1 MKQCTEEWHGSMA
14 QLQKQLAELVDGISK
29 LHDAFLVMRTKNP
42 YGSSVTRAGG
52 VRNTLNFTMAGLNQ

>member
-1 MKQCTEEWHGSMA
+1 MKQCTEEWHGGMA

-42 YGSSVTRAGG
+42 YGSITQLAECETR
-52 VRNTLNFTMAGLNQ
+52 

>member
-1 MKQCTEEWHGSMA
+1 MKQCTEEWHGGMA

-42 YGSSVTRAGG
+42 YGSVTRAGG

>member
-1 MKQCTEEWHGSMA
+1 MA

-42 YGSSVTRAGG
+42 YGSITQLAECETR
-52 VRNTLNFTMAGLNQ
+52 